1 MALRA
6 RGWHGRSVL
15 AAPTS
20 TLLAART
27 LARPPA
33 LGTRP
38 LPSRLGRYLLFDHVG
53 RGGMADIYLA
63 RVETD
68 LGGSR
73 RVVVKEVLP
82 KHADNPAFSTML
94 VDEAKMA
101 AGLSHANVVTV
112 EDLGRDAGSLF
123 IAMEYVEGFDLR
135 ELCRRCS
142 HLRIPLPIEF
152 SLLMVMETLRGLD
165 YAHRRK
171 LVHRDVSPSNVL
183 ISFEGEVKICDF
195 GIARA
200 NTASDLDDE
209 SIRGKAGYMS
219 PEHARG
225 EDVDHRADVFAAGI
239 ILWELLSGRRL
250 YRAAAG
256 ERLIDVARRAEVQ
269 PLAARGLP
277 KERELQGIVARA
289 LEVDREVRYQT
300 AAAMLRD
307 LEAYCA
313 RARLLAS
320 PLRFGEW
327 LMERFGAE
335 IVELR
340 RARERAAWGLTHKAL
355 PRVILPAGSPIPPPV
370 APVPLRR
377 TGTFARVSVA
387 RRSVRTARAWIAY
400 VVAIAAAMVVA
411 MWCAFQAGHG

>member
-1 MALRA
+1 
-6 RGWHGRSVL
+6 
-15 AAPTS
+15 
-20 TLLAART
+20 
-27 LARPPA
+27 
-33 LGTRP
+33 
-38 LPSRLGRYLLFDHVG
+38 
-53 RGGMADIYLA
+53 MADIYLA

-73 RVVVKEVLP
+73 RVIVKEVLP
-82 KHADNPAFSTML
+82 KHCDNPAFAGML
-94 VDEAKMA
+94 IAEAKLA
-101 AGLSHANVVTV
+101 ADLTHANVVTV
-112 EDLGRDAGSLF
+112 EDLGREAGGLF

-142 HLRIPLPIEF
+142 HARIPLPIEF

-209 SIRGKAGYMS
+209 AIRGKAGYMS

-225 EDVDHRADVFAAGI
+225 EDVDARADVFAAGI
-239 ILWELLSGRRL
+239 ILWELLSGKRF
-250 YRAAAG
+250 YRASNG
-256 ERLIDVARRAEVQ
+256 ERLIDVARRAEVL
-269 PLAARGLP
+269 PLPSRGLP
-277 KERELQGIVARA
+277 KEKELFNIVSRA

-300 AAAMLRD
+300 AAAMVRD
-307 LEAYCA
+307 LEAYAA

-355 PRVILPAGSPIPPPV
+355 PRVMLPAGSPIPPPV
-370 APVPLRR
+370 APVELRR
-377 TGTFARVSVA
+377 TGTFARVNVA
-387 RRSVRTARAWIAY
+387 RRTTRTMRGWVAY
-400 VVAIAAAMVVA
+400 AIAIAAAMVVA
-411 MWCAFQAGHG
+411 MYCAFQAGAG

>member
-1 MALRA
+1 
-6 RGWHGRSVL
+6 
-15 AAPTS
+15 
-20 TLLAART
+20 
-27 LARPPA
+27 
-33 LGTRP
+33 
-38 LPSRLGRYLLFDHVG
+38 
-53 RGGMADIYLA
+53 MADIYLA
-63 RVETD
+63 RVETE

-82 KHADNPAFSTML
+82 KHADNTSFSSML
-94 VDEAKMA
+94 VAEAKLA
-101 AGLSHANVVTV
+101 AGLQHANVVTV

-142 HLRIPLPIEF
+142 HARVPLPVEF

-165 YAHRRK
+165 YAHRRG

-200 NTASDLDDE
+200 HAVSDLDDE

-225 EDVDHRADVFAAGI
+225 EEVDPRGDVFAAGI
-239 ILWELLSGRRL
+239 ILWELLSGRRY
-250 YRAAAG
+250 YRASPG
-256 ERLIDVARRAEVQ
+256 ERLIDVARRAEGQ
-269 PLAARGLP
+269 EIASRGLP
-277 KERELQGIVARA
+277 REKELFAIVTRA
-289 LEVDREVRYQT
+289 LEVDREVRYPT

-307 LEAYCA
+307 LEAYAA

-355 PRVILPAGSPIPPPV
+355 PRVMLPAGSPIPPPV
-370 APVPLRR
+370 APVELRK
-377 TGTFARVSVA
+377 TGTFARVAAA
-387 RRSVRTARAWIAY
+387 RKSTREVRAWVTYAL
-400 VVAIAAAMVVA
+400 AIAAAMVVA
-411 MWCAFQAGHG
+411 MWCAFHTGAG

>member
-1 MALRA
+1 
-6 RGWHGRSVL
+6 VL
-15 AAPTS
+15 SAPTS
-20 TLLAART
+20 TVLSART

-73 RVVVKEVLP
+73 RVIVKEVLP
-82 KHADNPAFSTML
+82 KHADSTSFSSML
-94 VDEAKMA
+94 VAEAKLA
-101 AGLSHANVVTV
+101 ARLSHANVVAV
-112 EDLGRDAGSLF
+112 EDLGRDAGTLY

-142 HLRIPLPIEF
+142 HARVPLPIEF

-165 YAHRRK
+165 YAHRRG

-200 NTASDLDDE
+200 NDAGDVDE
-209 SIRGKAGYMS
+209 EAVRGKAGYMS

-225 EDVDHRADVFAAGI
+225 EDVDARADIFAVGI
-239 ILWELLSGRRL
+239 MLWEMLAGRRF
-250 YRAAAG
+250 YRAQPG
-256 ERLIDVARRAEVQ
+256 ERLIDVARRAESK
-269 PLAARGLP
+269 PLPPRDLP
-277 KERELQGIVARA
+277 KEKELFGIVSRA

-300 AAAMLRD
+300 AATMLRD
-307 LEAYCA
+307 LEAYAA

-327 LMERFGAE
+327 LTERFGGE

-340 RARERAAWGLTHKAL
+340 RARERAAWGLTHRAL
-355 PRVILPAGSPIPPPV
+355 PRVLLPAGSPIPPPV
-370 APVPLRR
+370 GPLTLRK
-377 TGTFARVSVA
+377 TGTFARVTTA
-387 RRSVRTARAWIAY
+387 RRAATAARGWVAY
-400 VVAIAAAMVVA
+400 ALALAAAMLAAIV
-411 MWCAFQAGHG
+411 CAFQVGAG

>member
-1 MALRA
+1 
-6 RGWHGRSVL
+6 VL

-20 TLLAART
+20 TALAART

-33 LGTRP
+33 AGTRP

-68 LGGSR
+68 LGATR

-82 KHADNPAFSTML
+82 KHADNGSFSAML
-94 VDEAKMA
+94 VDEAKLA
-101 AGLSHANVVTV
+101 AGLSHANVVAV
-112 EDLGRDAGSLF
+112 EDLGREGGSLF

-142 HLRIPLPIEF
+142 HGQIPLPIEF
-152 SLLMVMETLRGLD
+152 SLWMVMETLRGLD
-165 YAHRRK
+165 YAHRRA

-200 NTASDLDDE
+200 HDAGTFDE
-209 SIRGKAGYMS
+209 ETIRGKAGYMS

-225 EDVDHRADVFAAGI
+225 EAIDARSDVYAVGI
-239 ILWELLSGRRL
+239 ILWELLSGKRF

-256 ERLIDVARRAEVQ
+256 ERLIDVARRAETKA
-269 PLAARGLP
+269 LAPRGLP
-277 KERELQGIVARA
+277 REKELVRIVGRA

-307 LEAYCA
+307 LEAYAA

-327 LMERFGAE
+327 LMERFGAA

-340 RARERAAWGLTHKAL
+340 RERERAAWGLTYRAL
-355 PRVILPAGSPIPPPV
+355 PRVMLPAGSPIPPPV
-370 APVPLRR
+370 GPIEIRK
-377 TGTFARVSVA
+377 TGTFARVAVA
-387 RRSVRTARAWIAY
+387 RRSANAVRGWAAYAIAL
-400 VVAIAAAMVVA
+400 AAAMAVA
-411 MWCAFQAGHG
+411 LWCAFQAGAG

>member
-1 MALRA
+1 
-6 RGWHGRSVL
+6 VL

-20 TLLAART
+20 TVLAART
-27 LARPPA
+27 LARPPTS
-33 LGTRP
+33 GTRP

-63 RVETD
+63 RVETE

-82 KHADNPAFSTML
+82 KHAENTTFSSML
-94 VDEAKMA
+94 VAEAKLA

-142 HLRIPLPIEF
+142 HARIPLPIEF

-165 YAHRRK
+165 YAHRRA
-171 LVHRDVSPSNVL
+171 LVHRDVSPSNIL
-183 ISFEGEVKICDF
+183 IGFEGEVKICDF

-200 NTASDLDDE
+200 HDAGDVDDE
-209 SIRGKAGYMS
+209 AIRGKAGYMS
-219 PEHARG
+219 PEQARG
-225 EDVDHRADVFAAGI
+225 QSLDARSDVFAVGI
-239 ILWELLSGRRL
+239 ILWELLSGRRF
-250 YRAAAG
+250 YRARSG
-256 ERLIDVARRAEVQ
+256 ERLIDAARRAEVQ
-269 PLAARGLP
+269 PLVARGLP
-277 KERELQGIVARA
+277 REKELFGIVERA

-300 AAAMLRD
+300 AATMLRD
-307 LEAYCA
+307 LEAYAA
-313 RARLLAS
+313 RARFLAS

-327 LMERFGAE
+327 LMERFGVQ

-340 RARERAAWGLTHKAL
+340 RARERAAWGLTYRAL
-355 PRVILPAGSPIPPPV
+355 PRVMLPAGSPIPPPV
-370 APVPLRR
+370 GPIEIRK
-377 TGTFARVSVA
+377 TGTFARASVA
-387 RRSVRTARAWIAY
+387 RKTANAARGWVAY
-400 VVAIAAAMVVA
+400 AVAIAAAMVVA
-411 MWCAFQAGHG
+411 MWAAFQSGVG

>member
-1 MALRA
+1 MLT
-6 RGWHGRSVL
+6 
-15 AAPTS
+15 APTS

-27 LARPPA
+27 LSRPPA

-38 LPSRLGRYLLFDHVG
+38 LPSRVGRYLLFDHVG

-63 RVETD
+63 RVETE

-73 RVVVKEVLP
+73 RVIVKEVLP
-82 KHADNPAFSTML
+82 KHAENSVFSAML
-94 VDEAKMA
+94 VAEAKLA

-112 EDLGRDAGSLF
+112 EDLGREGGALY

-142 HLRIPLPIEF
+142 QAGVPLPIEF
-152 SLLMVMETLRGLD
+152 SLFMVMETLRGLD
-165 YAHRRK
+165 YAHRKK

-200 NTASDLDDE
+200 NAESELDE
-209 SIRGKAGYMS
+209 ETVRGKAGYMS

-225 EDVDHRADVFAAGI
+225 GDVDARADVYAAGI
-239 ILWELLSGRRL
+239 ILWELLSGRRY
-250 YRAAAG
+250 YRAAQG
-256 ERLIDVARRAEVQ
+256 EKLIDVARRAEQ
-269 PLAARGLP
+269 KPLISRGLP
-277 KERELQGIVARA
+277 KEKELHNIVYRA
-289 LEVDREVRYQT
+289 LEIDREVRYQT
-300 AAAMLRD
+300 AGAMLRD
-307 LEAYCA
+307 LEAYA
-313 RARLLAS
+313 TRSGQYTS

-340 RARERAAWGLTHKAL
+340 RTRERAAWGLTHKAL
-355 PRVILPAGSPIPPPV
+355 PRVMLPEGSPIPPPV
-370 APVPLRR
+370 APVEIRK
-377 TGTFARVSVA
+377 TGTFAKVA
-387 RRSVRTARAWIAY
+387 IARKAKATARAWVAY
-400 VVAIAAAMVVA
+400 LLAVAAATVMA
-411 MWCAFQAGHG
+411 IWCALSTGSG

>member
-1 MALRA
+1 M
-6 RGWHGRSVL
+6 L

-63 RVETD
+63 RVETE

-82 KHADNPAFSTML
+82 KHADNASFSSML
-94 VDEAKMA
+94 VAEAKLA
-101 AGLSHANVVTV
+101 AGLQHANVVTV

-142 HLRIPLPIEF
+142 HARIPLPVEF

-165 YAHRRK
+165 YAHRRS

-200 NTASDLDDE
+200 HAVSDLDDE

-225 EDVDHRADVFAAGI
+225 EEVDPRGDVFAAGI
-239 ILWELLSGRRL
+239 ILWELLSGRRY
-250 YRAAAG
+250 YRAPQG
-256 ERLIDVARRAEVQ
+256 ERLIDVARRAEGQ
-269 PLAARGLP
+269 PLVSRGLP
-277 KERELQGIVARA
+277 REKELFAIVTRA

-307 LEAYCA
+307 LESYAA

-327 LMERFGAE
+327 LMERFGTE

-355 PRVILPAGSPIPPPV
+355 PRVMLPAGSPIPPPV
-370 APVPLRR
+370 APVELRK
-377 TGTFARVSVA
+377 TGTFARVAAA
-387 RRSVRTARAWIAY
+387 RRTTREVRAWVTYAL
-400 VVAIAAAMVVA
+400 AIAAAMVVA
-411 MWCAFQAGHG
+411 MWCAFHTGAG

>member
-1 MALRA
+1 LALGPRL
-6 RGWHGRSVL
+6 WHGPDVL

-20 TLLAART
+20 TVLAART
-27 LARPPA
+27 LSRPPA

-38 LPSRLGRYLLFDHVG
+38 LPSRIGRYLLFDHVG

-73 RVVVKEVLP
+73 RVIVKEVLP
-82 KHADNPAFSTML
+82 KHAESPMFSSML
-94 VDEAKMA
+94 IAEAKTA
-101 AGLSHANVVTV
+101 AGLSHANVVSV
-112 EDLGRDAGSLF
+112 EDLGREAGSLY

-142 HLRIPLPIEF
+142 QARIPLPVEF

-165 YAHRRK
+165 HAHRRAI
-171 LVHRDVSPSNVL
+171 VHRDVSPSNVL

-200 NTASDLDDE
+200 HAEGDLDDE
-209 SIRGKAGYMS
+209 AIRGKAGYMS

-225 EDVDHRADVFAAGI
+225 QDVDARADVFAAGI

-250 YRAAAG
+250 YRAQGG
-256 ERLIDVARRAEVQ
+256 ERLLDVARRAEVR
-269 PLAARGLP
+269 PLEARGLP
-277 KERELQGIVARA
+277 REKDLFGIVARA
-289 LEVDREVRYQT
+289 LEVDPEVRYQT
-300 AAAMLRD
+300 ASAMLRD
-307 LEAYCA
+307 LEGYAA

-327 LMERFGAE
+327 LMDRFGAE

-370 APVPLRR
+370 APVELRK
-377 TGTFARVSVA
+377 TGTFARVAVA
-387 RRSVRTARAWIAY
+387 RRSANAIRGWVAY
-400 VVAIAAAMVVA
+400 ALAIATAMVVA
-411 MWCAFQAGHG
+411 MWCALHAAG

>member
-1 MALRA
+1 M
-6 RGWHGRSVL
+6 L

-20 TLLAART
+20 TVLAART
-27 LARPPA
+27 LARPPT
-33 LGTRP
+33 LGSRP

-73 RVVVKEVLP
+73 RVIVKEVLP
-82 KHADNPAFSTML
+82 KHAESPVFSSML
-94 VDEAKMA
+94 IAEAKTA
-101 AGLSHANVVTV
+101 AELSHANVVSV
-112 EDLGRDAGSLF
+112 EDLGRDAGGLF

-142 HLRIPLPIEF
+142 HARIPLPIEF

-165 YAHRRK
+165 FAHRRSV
-171 LVHRDVSPSNVL
+171 VHRDVSPSNVL

-200 NTASDLDDE
+200 HTAGDLDDE
-209 SIRGKAGYMS
+209 AIRGKAGYMS

-225 EDVDHRADVFAAGI
+225 EDVDARADVFAAGI
-239 ILWELLSGRRL
+239 ILWELLSGRRY
-250 YRAAAG
+250 YRAQSG
-256 ERLIDVARRAEVQ
+256 EKLLDVARRAESK
-269 PLAARGLP
+269 PLEARGLP
-277 KERELQGIVARA
+277 KEKELFGIVTRA

-307 LEAYCA
+307 LEAYAA

-327 LMERFGAE
+327 LMDRFGTE

-340 RARERAAWGLTHKAL
+340 RARERAAWGLTSRAL
-355 PRVILPAGSPIPPPV
+355 PRVMLPAGSPIPPPV
-370 APVPLRR
+370 APVELRK
-377 TGTFARVSVA
+377 TGTFARVAVA
-387 RRSVRTARAWIAY
+387 RSSANAVRGWVAY
-400 VVAIAAAMVVA
+400 ALAIAAAMIAA
-411 MWCAFQAGHG
+411 MWCALHTAT

>member
-1 MALRA
+1 
-6 RGWHGRSVL
+6 VL

-20 TLLAART
+20 TVLAART

-38 LPSRLGRYLLFDHVG
+38 LPSRLGRYLLFDHIG

-73 RVVVKEVLP
+73 RVIVKEVLP
-82 KHADNPAFSTML
+82 KHADNPAFSAML
-94 VDEAKMA
+94 AAEAKLA
-101 AGLSHANVVTV
+101 AALSHANVVTV
-112 EDLGRDAGSLF
+112 EDLGRESGTLF

-142 HLRIPLPIEF
+142 HSRIPLPIEF
-152 SLLMVMETLRGLD
+152 SLLMLMETLRGLD
-165 YAHRRK
+165 YAHRRG
-171 LVHRDVSPSNVL
+171 LVHRDVSPSNML

-200 NTASDLDDE
+200 NAAGDLDDE
-209 SIRGKAGYMS
+209 ALRGKAGYMS

-225 EDVDHRADVFAAGI
+225 EDVDARADIYAAGI
-239 ILWELLSGRRL
+239 MLWELLSGRRY
-250 YRAAAG
+250 YRAQPG
-256 ERLIDVARRAEVQ
+256 ERLIDVARRAESKAL
-269 PLAARGLP
+269 PARDLP
-277 KERELQGIVARA
+277 REKELHRIVGRA

-307 LEAYCA
+307 LEAYAA

-340 RARERAAWGLTHKAL
+340 RARERAAWGVTDKAL
-355 PRVILPAGSPIPPPV
+355 PRVMLPAGSPIPPPV
-370 APVPLRR
+370 SAVTLRR
-377 TGTFARVSVA
+377 TGTFARASVA
-387 RRSVRTARAWIAY
+387 RSSANTVRAWVAY
-400 VVAIAAAMVVA
+400 ALAIAAAMAVA
-411 MWCAFQAGHG
+411 IWCAFAAGAG

>member
-1 MALRA
+1 
-6 RGWHGRSVL
+6 VL

-20 TLLAART
+20 TVLAARS

-53 RGGMADIYLA
+53 RGGMADIYLS
-63 RVETD
+63 RVETE

-73 RVVVKEVLP
+73 RVIVKEVLP
-82 KHADNPAFSTML
+82 KHAGNPVFSSML
-94 VDEAKMA
+94 AAEAKLA

-112 EDLGRDAGSLF
+112 EDLGRDGESLF

-142 HLRIPLPIEF
+142 HARVPLPIEF

-165 YAHRRK
+165 YAHRRG

-200 NTASDLDDE
+200 NVAGDLDDE
-209 SIRGKAGYMS
+209 AIRGKAGYMS

-225 EDVDHRADVFAAGI
+225 EDVDARADVFAVGI
-239 ILWELLSGRRL
+239 ILWELLSGRRF
-250 YRAAAG
+250 YRASSG

-269 PLAARGLP
+269 ALVPRGLP
-277 KERELQGIVARA
+277 KEKELFGIVGRA

-307 LEAYCA
+307 LEAYA
-313 RARLLAS
+313 SRARLVAS

-327 LMERFGAE
+327 LMDRFGAE

-340 RARERAAWGLTHKAL
+340 RARERAAWGLTYRAL
-355 PRVILPAGSPIPPPV
+355 PRVMLPAGSPIPPPV
-370 APVPLRR
+370 APVELRK
-377 TGTFARVSVA
+377 TGTFARVNVA
-387 RRSVRTARAWIAY
+387 RQSARTMRAWVAY
-400 VVAIAAAMVVA
+400 ALAIAAAMVVA
-411 MWCAFQAGHG
+411 MWCALSASGG

>member
-1 MALRA
+1 M
-6 RGWHGRSVL
+6 L

-20 TLLAART
+20 SVLAART

-33 LGTRP
+33 MGTRP

-73 RVVVKEVLP
+73 RVIVKEVLP
-82 KHADNPAFSTML
+82 KHCDNPAFAGML
-94 VDEAKMA
+94 IAEAKLA
-101 AGLSHANVVTV
+101 ADLTHANVVTV
-112 EDLGRDAGSLF
+112 EDLGRDAGGLF

-142 HLRIPLPIEF
+142 HARIPLPIEF

-165 YAHRRK
+165 YAHRRR

-209 SIRGKAGYMS
+209 AIRGKAGYMS

-225 EDVDHRADVFAAGI
+225 EDVDARADVFAAGI
-239 ILWELLSGRRL
+239 ILWELLSGRRY
-250 YRAAAG
+250 YRASG
-256 ERLIDVARRAEVQ
+256 GDRLIDVARRADVQ
-269 PLAARGLP
+269 PLPSRGLP
-277 KERELQGIVARA
+277 KEKELHGIVSRA

-300 AAAMLRD
+300 AAAMVRD
-307 LEAYCA
+307 LEAYAA

-370 APVPLRR
+370 APVELRK
-377 TGTFARVSVA
+377 TGTFARVNVA
-387 RRSVRTARAWIAY
+387 RRTTRTLRGWVAY
-400 VVAIAAAMVVA
+400 AIAIAAAMVIA
-411 MWCAFQAGHG
+411 MYCAFQAGTG

>member
-1 MALRA
+1 M
-6 RGWHGRSVL
+6 GSSVL

-20 TLLAART
+20 TVLTART

-33 LGTRP
+33 LGARP

-63 RVETD
+63 RVETE

-73 RVVVKEVLP
+73 RVIVKEVLP
-82 KHADNPAFSTML
+82 KHADNISFSSML
-94 VDEAKMA
+94 VAEAKLA
-101 AGLSHANVVTV
+101 AGLSHANIATV
-112 EDLGRDAGSLF
+112 EDLGRDAGTLF

-142 HLRIPLPIEF
+142 QARIPLPIEF
-152 SLLMVMETLRGLD
+152 SLLMVMEALRGLD
-165 YAHRRK
+165 YAHRRG

-200 NTASDLDDE
+200 NDAGGVDDE
-209 SIRGKAGYMS
+209 AIRGKAGYMS

-225 EDVDHRADVFAAGI
+225 EDVDARADIFAVGI
-239 ILWELLSGRRL
+239 ILWELLSGRRF
-250 YRAAAG
+250 YRAEPG
-256 ERLIDVARRAEVQ
+256 ERLIDAARRAHGK
-269 PLAARGLP
+269 PLPARGLP
-277 KERELQGIVARA
+277 KEKELYGIAMRA

-300 AAAMLRD
+300 AATMLRD
-307 LEAYCA
+307 LEAYAA
-313 RARLLAS
+313 RTRSLAS

-327 LMERFGAE
+327 LMERFGGE

-340 RARERAAWGLTHKAL
+340 RARERAAWGLTHRAL
-355 PRVILPAGSPIPPPV
+355 PRALLPAGSPIPPPIG
-370 APVPLRR
+370 PVTLRKA
-377 TGTFARVSVA
+377 GTFAKIGAA
-387 RRSVRTARAWIAY
+387 RRAASTMRGWVAY
-400 VVAIAAAMVVA
+400 GLALATAMVVA
-411 MWCAFQAGHG
+411 VLCAFQSGAG

>member
-1 MALRA
+1 M
-6 RGWHGRSVL
+6 L

-20 TLLAART
+20 TVLAART

-63 RVETD
+63 RVETE

-73 RVVVKEVLP
+73 RVIVKEVLP
-82 KHADNPAFSTML
+82 KHSDNVSFSSML
-94 VDEAKMA
+94 VAEAKLA
-101 AGLSHANVVTV
+101 AGLQHANVVTV
-112 EDLGRDAGSLF
+112 EDLGRDAGTLF

-142 HLRIPLPIEF
+142 HARVPLPIEF
-152 SLLMVMETLRGLD
+152 SLLMVMEALRGLD
-165 YAHRRK
+165 YAHRRG
-171 LVHRDVSPSNVL
+171 LVHRDVSPSNLL

-200 NTASDLDDE
+200 NDAGGLDDE
-209 SIRGKAGYMS
+209 ALRGKAGYMS

-225 EDVDHRADVFAAGI
+225 EDVDARADIFAVGI
-239 ILWELLSGRRL
+239 ILWELLAGSRY
-250 YRAAAG
+250 YRAQQG
-256 ERLIDVARRAEVQ
+256 ERLIDVARRAQ
-269 PLAARGLP
+269 GKPLPSRGLP
-277 KERELQGIVARA
+277 KEKELFGIVARA

-307 LEAYCA
+307 LTAYAA

-327 LMERFGAE
+327 LMERFGGE

-340 RARERAAWGLTHKAL
+340 RARERAAWGLTHKEL
-355 PRVILPAGSPIPPPV
+355 PRVMLPAGSPIPPPV
-370 APVPLRR
+370 APVEIRK
-377 TGTFARVSVA
+377 TGTFAKVAVA
-387 RRSVRTARAWIAY
+387 RRTAVAVRGWIAY
-400 VVAIAAAMVVA
+400 ALAIAAAMVVA
-411 MWCAFQAGHG
+411 IWCALQAGAG